1 MKLNKHACAWIFYF
15 LTFRPQF
22 VKLQAN
28 STVFKSENLV
38 LNVGAP
44 QGTCISPALFTI
56 YTDNC
61 RSQSDNIVIIKFA
74 DDTAIQCIMKESTN
88 INDLETYKKQIFN
101 FASWCK
107 DHFFAAQCFKN

>member
-1 MKLNKHACAWIFYF
+1 MKVNKHVCAWIFYF

-38 LNVGAP
+38 LNIGAP

-56 YTDNC
+56 CTEDC
-61 RSQSDNIVIIKFA
+61 RSQSDNINIIIKYA
-74 DDTAIQCIMKESTN
+74 DDTSHP
-88 INDLETYKKQIFN
+88 F
-101 FASWCK
+101 
-107 DHFFAAQCFKN
+107 